1 MSARHL
7 SLYALGK
14 QQGVDDVMYS
24 FRHSM
29 LTESKLFQINI
40 SFFSVSR
47 GLANSD
53 CRLHSVLCIIVII
66 VFTAFAHSALLL
78 PLPLAQFIV
87 RVMRAGEHRA
97 RAGGRAWKLPSRSRL
112 ERGISSAISRLNL
125 TCFGLDIYVQD
136 LELEI

>member
-14 QQGVDDVMYS
+14 QQGVDDAMYS

-29 LTESKLFQINI
+29 LTESKLFQIDI

-78 PLPLAQFIV
+78 PLPLSSRRTRPV
-87 RVMRAGEHRA
+87 YRACYA
-97 RAGGRAWKLPSRSRL
+97 CGRTPG
-112 ERGISSAISRLNL
+112 ERGNSPLVLALSVEFHPPFLAL
-125 TCFGLDIYVQD
+125 T
-136 LELEI
+136 

>member
-1 MSARHL
+1 
-7 SLYALGK
+7 
-14 QQGVDDVMYS
+14 MYS

-29 LTESKLFQINI
+29 LTESKLFQIDI

-66 VFTAFAHSALLL
+66 VFTAFAHSALFLSL
-78 PLPLAQFIV
+78 SRRDALAQFIV